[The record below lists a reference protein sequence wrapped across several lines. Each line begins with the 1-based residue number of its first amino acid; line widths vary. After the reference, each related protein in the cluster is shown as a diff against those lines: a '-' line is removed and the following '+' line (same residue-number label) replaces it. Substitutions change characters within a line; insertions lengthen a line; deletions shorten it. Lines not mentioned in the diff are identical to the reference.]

1 MTSHLSAR
9 HLSAGAPDARAPDAP
24 ARRGALAVE
33 LRMAIMRTSRR
44 LRQEVRDADDVT
56 PGQAT
61 VLAVLERHGPS
72 TPRELADHE
81 KVQPPSMTRTLAA
94 LEARGLISRTEHPTD
109 RRQVLVALNQDGVAV
124 VRDIRRRRDAWLARR
139 LARLS
144 PAERATLAQAAA
156 ILNRISAE

>member
-1 MTSHLSAR
+1 MISELKAR
-9 HLSAGAPDARAPDAP
+9 HPSPGSPDAP
-24 ARRGALAVE
+24 VRRGALVVE
-33 LRMAIMRTSRR
+33 LRMAVMRTSRR
-44 LRQEVRDADDVT
+44 LRQEVRSADDVT

-94 LEARGLISRTEHPTD
+94 LEGRGLVSRTEHPTD
-109 RRQVLVALNQDGVAV
+109 RRQVLISLSPDGVAA

-139 LARLS
+139 LARLE
-144 PAERATLAQAAA
+144 PAERATLAEAAA
-156 ILNRISAE
+156 ILNRINAE